1 MNTVKQGSN
10 SMKLIQRNLEM
21 KVTKIKN
28 NSNSNS
34 NNNNKHNITAKSDN
48 EI

>member
-28 NSNSNS
+28 KSNS
-34 NNNNKHNITAKSDN
+34 NNNNKHKITTKSDN

>member
-1 MNTVKQGSN
+1 MNTVKQGTN

-21 KVTKIKN
+21 KVIKIKN
-28 NSNSNS
+28 KSNR
-34 NNNNKHNITAKSDN
+34 NNNNKHKITTKSDN